1 MLGASILHER
11 RRGPRGIMHGPHAVP
26 IMRRLLSFVFLLFIA
41 VGVWLAARWLSHR
54 GELHAT
60 IVLPAAGPLRTRD
73 PVVSGGVEI
82 GSVSA
87 IAHLDGS
94 DAVSIR
100 IRRDHRRDVLGDS
113 LFDIEGEAPHAR
125 LVVNNTIAVGAPIEE
140 GEILRPRHD
149 RLTRWLAAHG
159 SAVAP
164 LLSGLRQKADR
175 AIDRY
180 QDGSFDRQLGD
191 WKKKAPEW
199 KSEGRAA
206 LDRNLAAARSRVEG
220 LETDLRKRGRADE
233 AEKLKK
239 KFDAW
244 WADVKK

>member
-1 MLGASILHER
+1 
-11 RRGPRGIMHGPHAVP
+11 
-26 IMRRLLSFVFLLFIA
+26 MRRLFSLVFLLVVA
-41 VGVWLAARWLSHR
+41 VAVWLGARWFVHR
-54 GELHAT
+54 GELRAT
-60 IVLPAAGPLRTRD
+60 VVLPAAGQLRVRD

-94 DAVSIR
+94 DAISLR
-100 IRRDHRRDVLGDS
+100 ISRDHRRDVVSDS
-113 LFDIEGEAPHAR
+113 LFEVEGDAPHAR
-125 LVVNNTIAVGAPIEE
+125 LVVNNTVAVGAPLED

-149 RLTRWLAAHG
+149 RVTKWLAKHG

-175 AIDRY
+175 AIDHY
-180 QDGSFDRQLGD
+180 QDGSFDRQLD
-191 WKKKAPEW
+191 EWKKRAPEW
-199 KSEGRAA
+199 KTEGRSA
-206 LDRNLAAARSRVEG
+206 LDRNLSAARDKVARLEG
-220 LETDLRKRGRADE
+220 DLRKQGRADE

>member
-1 MLGASILHER
+1 MLRPPILSN
-11 RRGPRGIMHGPHAVP
+11 
-26 IMRRLLSFVFLLFIA
+26 MRRLLSVVFLIFLA
-41 VGVWLAARWLSHR
+41 VVVWLGARWFVHR
-54 GELHAT
+54 GELRAT
-60 IVLPAAGPLRTRD
+60 IILPDAGELRERD

-94 DAVSIR
+94 DAVSVR
-100 IRRDHRRDVLGDS
+100 ISRDHRRDVVSDS
-113 LFDIEGEAPHAR
+113 LLDVQGTAPHAR
-125 LVVNNTIAVGAPIEE
+125 LIVNNTIAVGAPIED
-140 GEILRPRHD
+140 GEILRPRTD
-149 RLTRWLAAHG
+149 RLTRWLAQHG

-180 QDGSFDRQLGD
+180 RDGSFDRQLDD
-191 WKKKAPEW
+191 WKKRAPEW
-199 KSEGRAA
+199 KEEGTAA
-206 LDRNLAAARSRVEG
+206 LDRNLSAARARVEA
-220 LETDLRKRGRADE
+220 LEADLRKRGRADE
-233 AEKLKK
+233 AEKLKR